1 VYSRRA
7 FTIGAASSLI
17 GVSLSS
23 AKEGKLAKPS
33 GGKPNLCS
41 FSAAQVLAEMRS
53 GNLTAEV
60 YVSALLARLDE
71 CARLN
76 LTTWTSSQKALE
88 HARAVDRARKRGAML
103 GPMAGLPILVKDNID
118 TVGFPTSAGTA
129 ALEKYYPE
137 KNAPIVQRLLDAG
150 AFVLAKTNM
159 HELASGGTSSNA
171 LFGPVRNPYQPDHIA
186 GGSSGGTAAAIA
198 AGVGTVGLG
207 TDTAGSVRIPSA
219 FCGVVGFRPSLAKDG
234 REDGKRWNPYEASG
248 VVPLARDLDTVGPIG
263 RTLDDLILLDE
274 VITSRLVPPLTAIAG
289 RRLGFAADQWQDLD
303 PDVERGCRAAVQR
316 LVDAGAQLVEV
327 DLRGIHEEAM
337 ALFSVLITAGNKLD
351 LGDFLSRH
359 VPGSSMKNVMAQVR
373 SADVRYWF
381 DKAAHASLSTT
392 ELDEARHH
400 RRAELITR
408 YRGVFSDNRLDA
420 IVCPTEPVVAP
431 PIRARG
437 DRFDDTLTI
446 AGQTVSAP
454 FAYIRN
460 TAATCVLGAPGLT
473 IPIGLG
479 NSGLPMGLELDAIP
493 GADSRLL
500 ALGRVVQSILGPC
513 PPPHTARDAVEASL
527 SRHEGLLP

>member
-1 VYSRRA
+1 VYSRRGFA
-7 FTIGAASSLI
+7 VGAASSLI
-17 GVSLSS
+17 GMSFSS
-23 AKEGKLAKPS
+23 AQEGNLAKS
-33 GGKPNLCS
+33 SDRRLDLYS

-53 GNLTAEV
+53 GNLTAEI

-88 HARAVDRARKRGAML
+88 HARAVDRAHRRGAML
-103 GPMAGLPILVKDNID
+103 GPLAGLPILVKDNID

-129 ALEKYYPE
+129 ALEKYFPQ

-159 HELASGGTSSNA
+159 HELACGGTSSNA
-171 LFGPVRNPYQPDHIA
+171 LFGPVRNPYQPDRIA

-219 FCGVVGFRPSLAKDG
+219 FCGVVGFRPTLTRDR
-234 REDGKRWNPYEASG
+234 REDGRRWSPYEASG
-248 VVPLARDLDTVGPIG
+248 VVPLARDLDTVGPIA

-274 VITSRLVPPLTAIAG
+274 VITRRRVPPLTAIAG
-289 RRLGFAADQWQDLD
+289 RRLGFAADRWQDLD

-351 LGDFLSRH
+351 LPDFLSRH
-359 VPGSSMKNVMAQVR
+359 VPGSSMKDVMAQVR

-381 DKAAHASLSTT
+381 DAAAHAKLSAT
-392 ELDEARHH
+392 ELDEARHR
-400 RRAELITR
+400 RRAELIIC
-408 YRGVFSDNRLDA
+408 YRTVFSDNHLDA

-437 DRFDDTLTI
+437 DRFDDTLSI

-454 FAYIRN
+454 FAFIRN

-473 IPIGLG
+473 LPIGLG
-479 NSGLPMGLELDAIP
+479 ESGLPIGLELDATP
-493 GADSRLL
+493 GADPSLL
-500 ALGRVVQSILGPC
+500 ALGRVVQAILGPC
-513 PPPHTARDAVEASL
+513 PPPHTA
-527 SRHEGLLP
+527 

>member
-1 VYSRRA
+1 M
-7 FTIGAASSLI
+7 
-17 GVSLSS
+17 SLSS
-23 AKEGKLAKPS
+23 AGEAKVAKPS
-33 GGKPNLCS
+33 GGKPDLHR
-41 FSAAQVLAEMRS
+41 FSAAQVLAEMRTR
-53 GNLTAEV
+53 NLTAEV

-103 GPMAGLPILVKDNID
+103 GPLAGLPILVKDNID

-129 ALEKYYPE
+129 ALENYYPT
-137 KNAPIVQRLLDAG
+137 KNAPIVQRLVDAG

-171 LFGPVRNPYQPDHIA
+171 LFGPVRNPYQPDRIA

-219 FCGVVGFRPSLAKDG
+219 FCGVVGFRPSSAKDG
-234 REDGKRWNPYEASG
+234 REDGKLRNPYEASG
-248 VVPLARDLDTVGPIG
+248 VVPLARDLDIVGPIG
-263 RTLDDLILLDE
+263 RTMDDIVLLDE
-274 VITSRLVPPLTAIAG
+274 VITGQLVPPLGAIAG

-303 PDVERGCRAAVQR
+303 PDVERGCRAAVER
-316 LVDAGAQLVEV
+316 LVEAGAQLVEV

-337 ALFSVLITAGNKLD
+337 ALFSVLITAGNKVD
-351 LGDFLSRH
+351 LTDFLAH
-359 VPGSSMKNVMAQVR
+359 HFPGTSMEAVMAQVR

-381 DKAAHASLSTT
+381 DEAMHATLSTT
-392 ELDEARHH
+392 ELDEARHR
-400 RRAELITR
+400 RRAELIAR
-408 YRGVFSDNRLDA
+408 YRGVLSDNRLHA

-431 PIRARG
+431 SIRARG

-446 AGQTVSAP
+446 AGKTVSAA

-460 TAATCVLGAPGLT
+460 TAVTCVLGAPGLT
-473 IPIGLG
+473 IPVGLG
-479 NSGLPMGLELDAIP
+479 KSGLPMGLELDAMS

-500 ALGRVVQSILGPC
+500 ALGRVVQSILGTC
-513 PPPHTARDAVEASL
+513 PPPR
-527 SRHEGLLP
+527 G